1 MSRLSGG
8 LPDIKSR
15 PLFVTSTDRI
25 LLYVFVLVWDG
36 IPCHVYDS
44 LWLSSPMWS
53 ACPVN
58 RVKSLCVISAFTLS
72 VFFEVDQYLLCE
84 FIPLAVSISLPC
96 FLVIRHTTF
105 ITVYSIKFWIFTLT

>member
-58 RVKSLCVISAFTLS
+58 RVKFLCVISLLRSQYFLRLIN
-72 VFFEVDQYLLCE
+72 VFV
-84 FIPLAVSISLPC
+84 V
-96 FLVIRHTTF
+96 
-105 ITVYSIKFWIFTLT
+105 

>member
-36 IPCHVYDS
+36 IPCHVSNRLHPIVPDVVS
-44 LWLSSPMWS
+44 LSS
-53 ACPVN
+53 
-58 RVKSLCVISAFTLS
+58 
-72 VFFEVDQYLLCE
+72 
-84 FIPLAVSISLPC
+84 
-96 FLVIRHTTF
+96 
-105 ITVYSIKFWIFTLT
+105 